1 MPRSAGQKKSRR
13 DSWSLKIF
21 GLSKKGC
28 AMPTNEL
35 PLRDENIGERLKLRR
50 LQLGLSQESLA
61 LALGVTFEQVQKYET
76 GSDRIEAA
84 RLQRIAEILRVPIL
98 FFFGGT
104 LSGAP
109 DREGDRDV
117 LDFLDTAYALRLVQA
132 FRRIEGR
139 HIRRSI
145 VELVEQVADT
155 AGARRGG
162 F

>member
-1 MPRSAGQKKSRR
+1 MLTHEPS
-13 DSWSLKIF
+13 
-21 GLSKKGC
+21 
-28 AMPTNEL
+28 
-35 PLRDENIGERLKLRR
+35 LRDENIGRRLKLRR

-76 GSDRIEAA
+76 GSDRVEAA
-84 RLQRIAEILRVPIL
+84 PLQQIAEILKVPVL

-104 LSGAP
+104 LGGAP
-109 DREGDRDV
+109 DRQGDCNV